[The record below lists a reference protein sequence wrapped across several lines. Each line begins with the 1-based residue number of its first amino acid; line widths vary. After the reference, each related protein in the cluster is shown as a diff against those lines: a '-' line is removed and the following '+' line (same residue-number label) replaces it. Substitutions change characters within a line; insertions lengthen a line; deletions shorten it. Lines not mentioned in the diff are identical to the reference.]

1 MNRATVTLK
10 AVAASFIYAPPNK
23 SLEGTANSAALIR
36 KACPQLRCVRRPSAP
51 ALGGLLVARDSE
63 EIMDTQTLIATLE
76 AAPGIIIG
84 LVREVPPQN
93 LKRRPAP
100 NKWSAHEH
108 ACHISTGDAAFLSR
122 LELMLSNP
130 LPQIKSMEP
139 SPDEE
144 AGSLLSVDLDEALGR
159 YVRERALVVKRLKEL
174 SADDWQRT
182 AEHEAFSHYSV
193 YIMFRHLLMHE
204 MLHAYRIDEL
214 MLKKDWE

>member
-1 MNRATVTLK
+1 
-10 AVAASFIYAPPNK
+10 
-23 SLEGTANSAALIR
+23 
-36 KACPQLRCVRRPSAP
+36 
-51 ALGGLLVARDSE
+51 
-63 EIMDTQTLIATLE
+63 MDTQTLIASLE
-76 AAPGIIIG
+76 AAPSIIIG
-84 LVREVPPQN
+84 LIREVLPQN

-108 ACHISTGDAAFLSR
+108 ACHISTGQATFLSR
-122 LELMLSNP
+122 LELMLSDP
-130 LPQIKSMEP
+130 HPQIKSMEP

-159 YVRERALVVKRLKEL
+159 YVQERELVVKRLKEL
-174 SADDWQRT
+174 SAEDWQRT

-193 YIMFRHLLMHE
+193 HIMFRHMLVHE